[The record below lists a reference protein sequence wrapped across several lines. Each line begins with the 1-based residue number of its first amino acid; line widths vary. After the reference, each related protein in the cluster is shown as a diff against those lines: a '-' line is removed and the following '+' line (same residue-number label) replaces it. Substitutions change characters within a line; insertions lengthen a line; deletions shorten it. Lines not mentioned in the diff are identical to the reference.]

1 MARTAQ
7 QSGSLRLWI
16 DWTACDGRGWCTEL
30 LPELLDRDPDG
41 YPIALHSATGQTR
54 ELTVPAPLAGHAR
67 RAADLCPRLAL
78 HLRPDSPQNTG
89 RS

>member
-7 QSGSLRLWI
+7 QTGPLRLWI

-41 YPIALHSATGQTR
+41 YPIALDPAVGQTR
-54 ELTVPAPLAGHAR
+54 DLTVPAPLTGHAR

-78 HLRPDSPQNTG
+78 HLRPASPDVG
-89 RS
+89 ARA